1 MMFLLAWLGIVAGEG
16 ACVAVD
22 GERLRASDLA
32 VAEPAFGRLAP
43 ATELG
48 WAPAP
53 GVRRIVSAAE
63 LERLAA
69 RFGLRVAGRAICLER
84 AVAPPAREQVMEAL
98 EEALKGE
105 GVRIELLDFH
115 RRPLPRGR
123 LEFDRAGLMAPA
135 APGGVSLWR
144 GRLRYDGNRSL
155 PVWAK
160 VRLTVRGRRVVAAA
174 NLAPGRPIQAS
185 EVRVE
190 EGEWFPFAERSLEA
204 VEEAVGKLPRRWIP
218 AGAVLYA
225 RLLAAPREV
234 ERGDEVVVEV
244 LSGGAQLRFTARA
257 ETGGRTG
264 DSILVRSAVNHR
276 RIAARVEGPGKV
288 VIDANAYRRVV
299 VGDEPSPAR

>member
-1 MMFLLAWLGIVAGEG
+1 MMFLLAWLGMVAGEG
-16 ACVAVD
+16 ACVAVE

-32 VAEPAFGRLAP
+32 LAEPAFRQLAP
-43 ATELG
+43 ETELG

-53 GVRRIVSAAE
+53 GVRRTISAAE
-63 LERLAA
+63 LARLAA
-69 RFGLRVAGRAICLER
+69 RFGVEIPGRPICLER
-84 AVAPPAREQVMEAL
+84 ATAPLTREQVIEAL
-98 EEALKGE
+98 ERAVARADARL
-105 GVRIELLDFH
+105 ELVDFY

-144 GRLRYDGNRSL
+144 GRLRYDGNRTL
-155 PVWAK
+155 PVWAR
-160 VRLTVRGRRVVAAA
+160 VRLTAPGRRLVAAA

-185 EVRVE
+185 EVRLE
-190 EGEWFPFAERSLEA
+190 EGEWFPFAEPALESLEA
-204 VEEAVGKLPRRWIP
+204 AVGKLPRRWIP

-234 ERGDEVVVEV
+234 ERGDQVVVEV
-244 LSGGAQLRFTARA
+244 LSGGAQLRFAARA

-299 VGDEPSPAR
+299 VGDVPSSAR

>member
-1 MMFLLAWLGIVAGEG
+1 MMFLLAWLWMAAGEG
-16 ACVAVD
+16 GCVAVE
-22 GERLRASDLA
+22 GERLRAADLA
-32 VAEPAFGRLAP
+32 AVEPAFGGLAP
-43 ATELG
+43 ETELG

-53 GVRRIVSAAE
+53 GVRRAVSAAE

-69 RFGLRVAGRAICLER
+69 RFGLKVMRRAICLER
-84 AVAPPAREQVMEAL
+84 AVAPLVDEQVMEAL
-98 EEALKGE
+98 ERAVGRE
-105 GVRIELLDFH
+105 GVRIELVDFY

-144 GRLRYDGNRSL
+144 GRLRYDGNRTL

-160 VRLTVRGRRVVAAA
+160 VRLKAPGRRVVAAA

-185 EVRVE
+185 EVRLE
-190 EGEWFPFAERSLEA
+190 EGEWFPFAEPALESLEA
-204 VEEAVGKLPRRWIP
+204 AVGKLPRRWIP

-234 ERGDEVVVEV
+234 ERGDQVVVEV
-244 LSGGAQLRFTARA
+244 LSGGAQLRFAARA

-299 VGDEPSPAR
+299 VGDVPSPAR